1 MNPHIAWY
9 AARAAGIVAWALLS
23 AAVIWGLLL
32 STRLLHG
39 RPTPR
44 WLLDLHRFLGGLA
57 VTFTAVHIAG
67 LVGDNYLHVGVADLL
82 VPFASRWRPGAV
94 ALGVVALWLLV
105 AVEVTSLLMRR
116 LPRRLWHA
124 IHLSS
129 YVLFWTATLHGLLAG
144 TDTHNVLYLMATS
157 SAVTLVLFLTLV
169 RVLAGPGRARSGSA
183 RRAGTARTRAR
194 TAVAASGADLEQ
206 QPAAGLAGVA
216 GDEVVDAGVGALG

>member
-1 MNPHIAWY
+1 MNPHVAWY

-57 VTFTAVHIAG
+57 VTFTGVHIAG

-169 RVLAGPGRARSGSA
+169 RVLAGPGRVRSGGA
-183 RRAGTARTRAR
+183 RPAGTTRTRAR